1 MKVAFWIIAFLAV
14 YTYLGYGLLVWALV
28 KIRHRLGKGR
38 TAPNWR
44 TTYLPEVTLVV
55 PAYNEMSC
63 LADKLANSLS
73 LDYPADK
80 LHLLFVAE
88 GSTDGSIEYLK
99 AQQEKYPNLA
109 IMGGNERLGK
119 IEAMNQAMKKIQT
132 PLVIYSDANT
142 ILNREAIRN
151 TVRHFQDPEVAA
163 VAGEK
168 RILTESN
175 EAAAG
180 AGEGL
185 YWKYESFLKR
195 LDTELHTV
203 VGAAGEFFAMRT
215 ALYES
220 VEYDTLLDDFMISLR
235 LAGRGYRVVYEPEAY
250 AMERPSFSVMEE
262 QKRKVR
268 IAAGGFQSIVRLTDL
283 LNPFKHGWLTFQY
296 VSHRAMR
303 WAVTPFCLPILVV
316 LNALIAVVDG
326 GWFWW
331 LLLVGQL
338 GFYGAAYAGYRLES
352 RQIRRKA
359 LFVPFYF
366 TFMNVCVLLGYQRYR
381 RGGHNGIWE
390 KAKRADNL
398 PNASQA
404 GPGQTPVLE
413 SVP

>member
-1 MKVAFWIIAFLAV
+1 MKIAFWVILFLAV
-14 YTYLGYGLLVWALV
+14 YTYLGYGVLVWAIV
-28 KIRHRLGKGR
+28 KIRRRLGKGH
-38 TAPNWR
+38 AEPNWR
-44 TTYLPEVTLVV
+44 TTYLPDVTLIV
-55 PAYNEMSC
+55 PAYNEMGC
-63 LADKLANSLS
+63 LPDKLANCLT

-80 LHLLFVAE
+80 LSLLFVAE
-88 GSTDGSIEYLK
+88 GSTDGSIAYL
-99 AQQEKYPNLA
+99 QQEQTKYPNLKV
-109 IMGGNERLGK
+109 IGGSDRLGK
-119 IEAMNQAMKKIQT
+119 IEAMNRAMKQVKT
-132 PLVIYSDANT
+132 SLVIYTDANT
-142 ILNREAIRN
+142 VLNREAIRN

-168 RILTESN
+168 RIMTDSS

-180 AGEGL
+180 SGEGL
-185 YWKYESFLKR
+185 YWRYESFLKK

-215 ALYES
+215 ALYEP
-220 VEYDTLLDDFMISLR
+220 VEFDTLLDDFMISLR

-250 AMERPSFSVMEE
+250 AMERPSFSVSEE

-268 IAAGGFQSIVRLTDL
+268 IAAGGFQSIARLTDL

-303 WAVTPFCLPILVV
+303 WAVTPFCLPILVL
-316 LNALIAVVDG
+316 LNALIVAIDG

-331 LLLVGQL
+331 LLLAGQIT
-338 GFYGAAYAGYRLES
+338 FYTAAYAGYQLEA
-352 RQIRRKA
+352 RRIRNKA

-366 TFMNVCVLLGYQRYR
+366 TFMNVCVLLGFVRYH

-390 KAKRADNL
+390 KARRADDL
-398 PNASQA
+398 PNTTHEPA
-404 GPGQTPVLE
+404 LE

>member
-1 MKVAFWIIAFLAV
+1 MKLAFWIILFLAV
-14 YTYLGYGLLVWALV
+14 YTYLGYGLLVWGLV
-28 KIRHRLGKGR
+28 NMRRLLGKSR
-38 TAPNWR
+38 LVPIQQ
-44 TTYLPEVTLVV
+44 LSFQPEVTLVV
-55 PAYNEMSC
+55 PAYNEMNC
-63 LADKLANSLS
+63 LPEKLANCLA

-80 LHLLFVAE
+80 LRLLFVAE
-88 GSTDGSIEYLK
+88 GSTDGSIDYLV
-99 AQQEKYPNLA
+99 AQQASHANLSVVD
-109 IMGGNERLGK
+109 GNERLGK
-119 IEAMNQAMKKIQT
+119 IEAMNRAMTLVHSPI
-132 PLVIYSDANT
+132 VIYSDANT
-142 ILNREAIRN
+142 ILNREAIQN
-151 TVRHFQDPEVAA
+151 TVRHFQDPDVAA

-168 RILTESN
+168 RILTDSN

-180 AGEGL
+180 AGEGM

-215 ALYES
+215 ALYEP
-220 VEYDTLLDDFMISLR
+220 VEFDTLLDDFMISLR

-303 WAVTPFCLPILVV
+303 WAVTPFCLPILLV
-316 LNALIAVVDG
+316 LNALIVATGG

-331 LLLVGQL
+331 LLLAGQL
-338 GFYGAAYAGYRLES
+338 AFYGAAYMGYQLETRRI
-352 RQIRRKA
+352 RQKI
-359 LFVPFYF
+359 LFIPFYF
-366 TFMNVCVLLGYQRYR
+366 TFMNVCVLLGFVRYH

-390 KAKRADNL
+390 KARRADDL
-398 PNASQA
+398 PGSSD
-404 GPGQTPVLE
+404 QTPVLE

>member
-1 MKVAFWIIAFLAV
+1 MKIAFWIVLFLAV
-14 YTYLGYGLLVWALV
+14 YTYLGYGVLVWAIV
-28 KIRHRLGKGR
+28 KIRRWLGKGH
-38 TAPNWR
+38 AEPNWR
-44 TTYLPEVTLVV
+44 TTYLPDVTLVV
-55 PAYNEMSC
+55 PAYNEMGC
-63 LADKLANSLS
+63 LPDKLANCLS

-80 LHLLFVAE
+80 LSLLFVAE
-88 GSTDGSIEYLK
+88 GSTDGSIAYL
-99 AQQEKYPNLA
+99 QQEQTKYPNLKV
-109 IMGGNERLGK
+109 IGGGDRLGK
-119 IEAMNQAMKKIQT
+119 IEAMNRAMKQVKT
-132 PLVIYSDANT
+132 SLVIYTDANT
-142 ILNREAIRN
+142 VLNREAIRN

-168 RILTESN
+168 RIMTDNS

-185 YWKYESFLKR
+185 YWRYESFLKK

-215 ALYES
+215 ALYEP
-220 VEYDTLLDDFMISLR
+220 VEFDTLLDDFMISLR

-250 AMERPSFSVMEE
+250 AMERPSFSVSEE

-268 IAAGGFQSIVRLTDL
+268 IAAGGFQSIARLTDL

-303 WAVTPFCLPILVV
+303 WAVTPFCLPILVL
-316 LNALIAVVDG
+316 LNALIVAIDG

-331 LLLVGQL
+331 LLLAGQIT
-338 GFYGAAYAGYRLES
+338 FYTAAYAGYQLEA
-352 RQIRRKA
+352 RRIRNKA

-366 TFMNVCVLLGYQRYR
+366 TFMNVCVLLGFVRYH

-390 KAKRADNL
+390 KARRADDL
-398 PNASQA
+398 PNSTHEPA
-404 GPGQTPVLE
+404 LE